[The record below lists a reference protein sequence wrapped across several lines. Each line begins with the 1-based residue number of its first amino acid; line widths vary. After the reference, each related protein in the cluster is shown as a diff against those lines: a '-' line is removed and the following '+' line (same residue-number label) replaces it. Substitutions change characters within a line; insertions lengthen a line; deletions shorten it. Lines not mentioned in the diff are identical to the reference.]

1 MTVRVLPYG
10 DAALLVELADLDE
23 VLAFADAVR
32 SATPPEVV
40 DVVPAART
48 VLVVAEPGA
57 DLTSLER
64 SLLDLRPSTSKAG
77 PANAD
82 DVLELPVHYDGPDLE
97 EVAAVMELSVE
108 ELISLHT
115 GREWQV
121 AFGGFAPGFG
131 YLTRHDFTATIPRR
145 EQPRTRVPAGAVGLA
160 GRFSGVYPSASPGGW
175 QLIGRTDAVLWD
187 VDRDPPSLIRP
198 GSWVRFLPVS

>member
-1 MTVRVLPYG
+1 VTVRVLPYG
-10 DAALLVELADLDE
+10 DAALLVELTDLDE

-32 SATPPEVV
+32 EALPPEVV

-48 VLVVAEPGA
+48 VLVVTEPGA
-57 DLTSLER
+57 DLTRLER
-64 SLLDLRPSTSKAG
+64 RLLGLQPTQGKERA
-77 PANAD
+77 ANPD
-82 DVLELPVHYDGPDLE
+82 DVVELPVHYDGPDLE
-97 EVAAVMELSVE
+97 DVAAVMGLSVD
-108 ELISLHT
+108 ELIALHS

-131 YLTRHDFTATIPRR
+131 YLTRQDYTVTIPRR

-160 GRFSGVYPSASPGGW
+160 GRFSGIYPSASPGGW

-187 VDRDPPSLIRP
+187 VDRDPPSLVRP
-198 GSWVRFLPVS
+198 GAWVRFVAAL